1 MARVLIRNI
10 DEAVIKA
17 LRERAAVT
25 GTSMEEEAR
34 RALAQ
39 SVGLDRAAALQ
50 RLDQIREAIGR
61 LQGRSVVEDLRR
73 DRRRD
78 LS

>member
-1 MARVLIRNI
+1 MLIRNI
-10 DEAVIKA
+10 DDAVVRA
-17 LRERAAVT
+17 LRERAASA

-39 SVGLDRAAALQ
+39 AVGLDRAAALR
-50 RLDQIREAIGR
+50 RLDQIRQAIGR
-61 LQGRSVVEDLRR
+61 IEDASVVEDLRR

-78 LS
+78 LP